1 MHTAFANV
9 RSGLFVESGE
19 MYTFPKV
26 FLYQGLIGFDLP
38 SSAVSINTSLS
49 SRDLCKGNKCSCN
62 KTATSFMSLNIV
74 EVFLASLLKAC
85 EGGGMAIVAPS
96 LALAN
101 SQSASIACHLYAVL
115 MGRRH
120 RRDVDPRS

>member
-1 MHTAFANV
+1 MARN
-9 RSGLFVESGE
+9 
-19 MYTFPKV
+19 
-26 FLYQGLIGFDLP
+26 QGIY
-38 SSAVSINTSLS
+38 
-49 SRDLCKGNKCSCN
+49 
-62 KTATSFMSLNIV
+62 IV

-115 MGRRH
+115 MGRRIEEMLILKVESLQ
-120 RRDVDPRS
+120 RKIFKECCFVL